1 MSKVHDFGK
10 PRSEPTRPQT
20 ANQDS
25 QKHIGWLP
33 SSQPRFK
40 WSLELLKGA
49 LFGPKGTLTGSEG
62 AFLSEIASE
71 RHFSL
76 FGRNLQL
83 QMA

>member
-1 MSKVHDFGK
+1 MI
-10 PRSEPTRPQT
+10 SE
-20 ANQDS
+20 NQDPS
-25 QKHIGWLP
+25 QLGLRLLIKIFKSIGWLP

-40 WSLELLKGA
+40 GSLGLLKGA